1 MENGADICNW
11 WGDIL
16 FVCNFTE
23 LDQYQTN
30 YDNYNAVHGG
40 GYDQS
45 SPASEIQQNLL
56 KYVQQYQEKQ
66 DGLSIFD
73 DPSAVSRLHN
83 MFGLRTWMWWPEN
96 LSLPLL

>member
-1 MENGADICNW
+1 M
-11 WGDIL
+11 
-16 FVCNFTE
+16 
-23 LDQYQTN
+23 
-30 YDNYNAVHGG
+30 HGG

-83 MFGLRTWMWWPEN
+83 MFGLRT
-96 LSLPLL
+96 